1 MKKISTVTLNAG
13 LEEKI
18 DLVGGQHVK
27 IKNLGDTTV
36 YVSKQENV
44 VPEADGV
51 KSVQGGSAEI
61 LTDVAVYKSQ
71 NYVFDWY
78 GTIYA
83 VSDSDCKIE
92 LETTNNANFRII
104 QKGGDDSVSDTLD
117 TVLKSG
123 KIYQLGLLT
132 SDIAITLPETATSD
146 IEVDFAIA
154 DTTYSIICDYL
165 SLDVVAN
172 TYYQM
177 IFSYDKMLKMWFSSV
192 VSSDYG
198 SVSTATLSEVI
209 TDEET

>member
-1 MKKISTVTLNAG
+1 MKKIRTIPLKAG
-13 LEEKI
+13 TEEKI

-27 IKNLGDTTV
+27 RKNLGDSTV
-36 YVSKQENV
+36 YVSKAQGV
-44 VPEADGV
+44 VAEADDV

-61 LTDVAVYKSQ
+61 LTDVAVYQSKSH
-71 NYVFDWY
+71 VFDWY

-83 VSDSDCKIE
+83 VSDADCKIE
-92 LETTNNANFRII
+92 LETTNNTNFKVI
-104 QKGGDDSVSDTLD
+104 QKGGESASTSLD
-117 TVLKSG
+117 TTLKSG
-123 KIYQLGLLT
+123 VRYQLGVLT

-177 IFSYDKMLKMWFSSV
+177 IFSYDKTLKTWFSSV
-192 VSSDYG
+192 VSSDYTP
-198 SVSTATLSEVI
+198 VSALSEV
-209 TDEET
+209 TSDEET